1 MKRKLFIPLLVCLFA
16 ALFAAAFTACAEE
29 EQPPEEPGISF
40 ATPTLTLEEEQTYQ
54 LVLQGAEAAAAEW
67 RSDDLTVA
75 SVSSGGLVTA
85 NAAGSTVIRATV
97 GEDTAMCQL
106 TVTPYRP
113 QAVLSLSLNKTQL
126 SLYETDTFAL
136 VCTARLGSEEVT
148 PDSVTYASSAE
159 SVATVSGGTVTAE
172 GVGTAEITVTAVYGG
187 QTAESTVSVTVSEAR
202 TVLVADF
209 GEREVLAGEPL
220 PLAMTVM
227 KGKEI
232 VEDFG
237 GVTFTLSDDTVGAVE
252 DGVFTGTQKGS
263 TVITAKCTVEG
274 EELSLQIPMRVR
286 EQYTVTF
293 TSEGQQ
299 VAQATVLD
307 GETAAL
313 PADPTPPADRT
324 FSRWVWNGEEFTDSV
339 EVQQDVTA
347 VASWQAPTSFAF
359 ESAIRVNVHTYSSL
373 SEFATDVTLYND
385 TWPDGSAVLQ
395 PQGGETGRPSK
406 ADWYVELPAFD
417 FSAYNGVYFTFRYNH
432 AGKVSIEGQ
441 EAIAATAA
449 GYDYLFGVLRQ
460 DGQWVLTMEGRTL
473 MSLSDAIATGE
484 EGLRFDFVLN
494 TETDNYAQLTFS
506 AMFRYEVDYMAEA
519 EAALAAIPEAASLTA
534 ENCTQY
540 EDELEAYLAAAEL
553 FTEYEQTANPV
564 PEKIIRLQEL
574 LAQPGVP
581 AALNEY
587 TAKGVLTDNPELN
600 GLVWGEVGHQAWING
615 DVYAFAVNGNTI
627 TRLIGTEASHLIENG
642 GRFDTDT
649 ASSEHRVFLPK
660 IDFTV
665 FTKVTI
671 AVRTNNGAYIGVTN
685 DTEERLPF
693 SDENEVGYSGSIS
706 FAYADGVLTVT
717 LAIGDQTKTTT
728 VTDTDVINGAE
739 RFTFTVWAAAQYTQL
754 HLGQIMVQRNA
765 Q

>member
-209 GEREVLAGEPL
+209 VDREVLAGEPL

-232 VEDFG
+232 VEDYG

-274 EELSLQIPMRVR
+274 EELSLEIPMRVR

-293 TSEGQQ
+293 MSEGQQ

-324 FSRWVWNGEEFTDSV
+324 FSRWVWNGQAFTAET
-339 EVQQDVTA
+339 EVQQNVTA
-347 VASWQAPTSFAF
+347 EATWIAATSYSFAN
-359 ESAIRVNVHTYSSL
+359 ATRVNVHEWSSIG
-373 SEFATDVTLYND
+373 EFATDIPYYND
-385 TWPDGSAVLQ
+385 SWPDGNAVLQ
-395 PQGGETGRPSK
+395 PQDLSTSCPPKE
-406 ADWYVELPAFD
+406 DWYVILPGFN
-417 FSAYNGVYFTFRYNH
+417 FSLYNGVYFTLMYNKSG
-432 AGKVSIEGQ
+432 GKISVMGEQVITNTEDKL
-441 EAIAATAA
+441 
-449 GYDYLFGVLRQ
+449 YFLFGVVQ
-460 DGQWVLTMEGRTL
+460 QNGQWVLTMDGSTV
-473 MSLSDAIATGE
+473 MTLSDEIATGE
-484 EGLRFDFVLN
+484 EGIRIDLTVS
-494 TETDNYAQLTFS
+494 TEDKYAQIEISPLF
-506 AMFRYEVDYMAEA
+506 YNLVDYMEAA

-553 FTEYEQTANPV
+553 FTDYEQTAHPV
-564 PEKIIRLQEL
+564 PEKITRLQEL
-574 LAQPGVP
+574 LA
-581 AALNEY
+581 AAE
-587 TAKGVLTDNPELN
+587 
-600 GLVWGEVGHQAWING
+600 
-615 DVYAFAVNGNTI
+615 
-627 TRLIGTEASHLIENG
+627 
-642 GRFDTDT
+642 
-649 ASSEHRVFLPK
+649 
-660 IDFTV
+660 
-665 FTKVTI
+665 
-671 AVRTNNGAYIGVTN
+671 
-685 DTEERLPF
+685 
-693 SDENEVGYSGSIS
+693 
-706 FAYADGVLTVT
+706 
-717 LAIGDQTKTTT
+717 
-728 VTDTDVINGAE
+728 
-739 RFTFTVWAAAQYTQL
+739 
-754 HLGQIMVQRNA
+754 
-765 Q
+765 

>member
-75 SVSSGGLVTA
+75 SVSGSGLVTA

-209 GEREVLAGEPL
+209 VDREVLAGEPL
-220 PLAMTVM
+220 SLAMTVM

-237 GVTFTLSDDTVGAVE
+237 GVTFTLSDDTVGAIE
-252 DGVFTGTQKGS
+252 DGVFTGTQKGN

-274 EELSLQIPMRVR
+274 EELSLEIPMRVR

-324 FSRWVWNGEEFTDSV
+324 FSRWVWNGQAFTAET
-339 EVQQDVTA
+339 EVQQNVTA
-347 VASWQAPTSFAF
+347 EATWIAATSYSFAN
-359 ESAIRVNVHTYSSL
+359 ATRVNVHEWSSIG
-373 SEFATDVTLYND
+373 EFATDIPYYND
-385 TWPDGSAVLQ
+385 SWPDGNAVLQ
-395 PQGGETGRPSK
+395 PQDLSTSCPPKE
-406 ADWYVELPAFD
+406 DWYVILPGFN
-417 FSAYNGVYFTFRYNH
+417 FSLYNGVYFTLMYNKSG
-432 AGKVSIEGQ
+432 GKISVIGEQ
-441 EAIAATAA
+441 VITNTEDKL
-449 GYDYLFGVLRQ
+449 YFLFGVVQ
-460 DGQWVLTMEGRTL
+460 QNGQWVLTMDGSTV
-473 MSLSDAIATGE
+473 MTLSDEIATGE
-484 EGLRFDFVLN
+484 EGIRIDLTVS
-494 TETDNYAQLTFS
+494 TEDKYAQIEISPLF
-506 AMFRYEVDYMAEA
+506 YNLVDYMEAA

-564 PEKIIRLQEL
+564 PEKITRLQEL
-574 LAQPGVP
+574 LA
-581 AALNEY
+581 AAE
-587 TAKGVLTDNPELN
+587 
-600 GLVWGEVGHQAWING
+600 
-615 DVYAFAVNGNTI
+615 
-627 TRLIGTEASHLIENG
+627 
-642 GRFDTDT
+642 
-649 ASSEHRVFLPK
+649 
-660 IDFTV
+660 
-665 FTKVTI
+665 
-671 AVRTNNGAYIGVTN
+671 
-685 DTEERLPF
+685 
-693 SDENEVGYSGSIS
+693 
-706 FAYADGVLTVT
+706 
-717 LAIGDQTKTTT
+717 
-728 VTDTDVINGAE
+728 
-739 RFTFTVWAAAQYTQL
+739 
-754 HLGQIMVQRNA
+754 
-765 Q
+765 

>member
-209 GEREVLAGEPL
+209 VDREVLAGEPL

-232 VEDFG
+232 VEDYG

-293 TSEGQQ
+293 MSEGQQ

-324 FSRWVWNGEEFTDSV
+324 FSRWVWNGQAFTAET
-339 EVQQDVTA
+339 EVQQNVTA
-347 VASWQAPTSFAF
+347 EATWIAATSYSFAN
-359 ESAIRVNVHTYSSL
+359 ATRVNVHEWSSIG
-373 SEFATDVTLYND
+373 EFATDIPYYND
-385 TWPDGSAVLQ
+385 SWPDGNAVLQ
-395 PQGGETGRPSK
+395 PQDLSTSCPPKE
-406 ADWYVELPAFD
+406 DWYVILPGFN
-417 FSAYNGVYFTFRYNH
+417 FSLYNGVYFTLMYNKSG
-432 AGKVSIEGQ
+432 GKISVMGEQVITNTEDKL
-441 EAIAATAA
+441 
-449 GYDYLFGVLRQ
+449 YFLFGVVQ
-460 DGQWVLTMEGRTL
+460 QNGQWVLTMDGSTV
-473 MSLSDAIATGE
+473 MTLSDEIATGE
-484 EGLRFDFVLN
+484 EGIRIDLTVS
-494 TETDNYAQLTFS
+494 TEDKYAQIEISPLF
-506 AMFRYEVDYMAEA
+506 YNLVDYMEAA

-553 FTEYEQTANPV
+553 FTDYEKTAHPV
-564 PEKIIRLQEL
+564 PEKITRLQEL
-574 LAQPGVP
+574 LA
-581 AALNEY
+581 AAE
-587 TAKGVLTDNPELN
+587 
-600 GLVWGEVGHQAWING
+600 
-615 DVYAFAVNGNTI
+615 
-627 TRLIGTEASHLIENG
+627 
-642 GRFDTDT
+642 
-649 ASSEHRVFLPK
+649 
-660 IDFTV
+660 
-665 FTKVTI
+665 
-671 AVRTNNGAYIGVTN
+671 
-685 DTEERLPF
+685 
-693 SDENEVGYSGSIS
+693 
-706 FAYADGVLTVT
+706 
-717 LAIGDQTKTTT
+717 
-728 VTDTDVINGAE
+728 
-739 RFTFTVWAAAQYTQL
+739 
-754 HLGQIMVQRNA
+754 
-765 Q
+765 

>member
-75 SVSSGGLVTA
+75 TVSGSGLITA

-136 VCTARLGSEEVT
+136 VCTARLGSEQVT
-148 PDSVTYASSAE
+148 PESVTYASSAE

-209 GEREVLAGEPL
+209 VDREVLAGEPL

-237 GVTFTLSDDTVGAVE
+237 GITFTLSDDTVGAVE
-252 DGVFTGTQKGS
+252 NGMFTGTQKGS

-274 EELSLQIPMRVR
+274 EELSLEIPMRVR

-293 TSEGQQ
+293 MSEGQQ
-299 VAQATVLD
+299 VAQSTVLD

-324 FSRWVWNGEEFTDSV
+324 FSRWVWNGQAFTAET
-339 EVQQDVTA
+339 EVQQNVTA
-347 VASWQAPTSFAF
+347 EATWIAATSYSFAN
-359 ESAIRVNVHTYSSL
+359 ATRVNVHEWSSIG
-373 SEFATDVTLYND
+373 EFATDISYYND
-385 TWPDGSAVLQ
+385 SWPDGNAVLQ
-395 PQGGETGRPSK
+395 PQDLSTSCPPKE
-406 ADWYVELPAFD
+406 DWYIILPGFN
-417 FSAYNGVYFTFRYNH
+417 FSLYNGVYFTLMYNKSG
-432 AGKVSIEGQ
+432 GKISVMGEQVITNTEDKL
-441 EAIAATAA
+441 
-449 GYDYLFGVLRQ
+449 YFLFGVVQ
-460 DGQWVLTMEGRTL
+460 QNGQWVLTMDGSTV
-473 MSLSDAIATGE
+473 MTLSDEIATGE
-484 EGLRFDFVLN
+484 EGIRIDLTVS
-494 TETDNYAQLTFS
+494 TEDKYAQIEISPLF
-506 AMFRYEVDYMAEA
+506 YNLVDYMEAA

-553 FTEYEQTANPV
+553 FTDYEQTAHPV
-564 PEKIIRLQEL
+564 PEKITRLQEL
-574 LAQPGVP
+574 LA
-581 AALNEY
+581 AAE
-587 TAKGVLTDNPELN
+587 
-600 GLVWGEVGHQAWING
+600 
-615 DVYAFAVNGNTI
+615 
-627 TRLIGTEASHLIENG
+627 
-642 GRFDTDT
+642 
-649 ASSEHRVFLPK
+649 
-660 IDFTV
+660 
-665 FTKVTI
+665 
-671 AVRTNNGAYIGVTN
+671 
-685 DTEERLPF
+685 
-693 SDENEVGYSGSIS
+693 
-706 FAYADGVLTVT
+706 
-717 LAIGDQTKTTT
+717 
-728 VTDTDVINGAE
+728 
-739 RFTFTVWAAAQYTQL
+739 
-754 HLGQIMVQRNA
+754 
-765 Q
+765 

>member
-209 GEREVLAGEPL
+209 VDREVLAGEPL

-232 VEDFG
+232 VEDYG

-274 EELSLQIPMRVR
+274 EELSLEIPMRVR

-293 TSEGQQ
+293 MSEGQQ

-324 FSRWVWNGEEFTDSV
+324 FSRWVWNGQAFTAET
-339 EVQQDVTA
+339 EVQQNVTA
-347 VASWQAPTSFAF
+347 EATWIAATSYSFAN
-359 ESAIRVNVHTYSSL
+359 ATRVNVHEWSSIG
-373 SEFATDVTLYND
+373 EFATDIPYYND
-385 TWPDGSAVLQ
+385 SWPDGNAVLQ
-395 PQGGETGRPSK
+395 PQDLSTSCPPKE
-406 ADWYVELPAFD
+406 DWYVILPGFN
-417 FSAYNGVYFTFRYNH
+417 FSLYNGVYFTLMYNKSG
-432 AGKVSIEGQ
+432 GKISVMGEQVITNTEDKL
-441 EAIAATAA
+441 
-449 GYDYLFGVLRQ
+449 YFLFGVVQ
-460 DGQWVLTMEGRTL
+460 QNGQWVLTMDGSTV
-473 MSLSDAIATGE
+473 MTLSDEIATGE
-484 EGLRFDFVLN
+484 EGIRIDLTVS
-494 TETDNYAQLTFS
+494 TEDKYAQIEISPLF
-506 AMFRYEVDYMAEA
+506 YNLVDYMEAA

-553 FTEYEQTANPV
+553 FTDYEKTAHPV
-564 PEKIIRLQEL
+564 PEKITRLQEL
-574 LAQPGVP
+574 LA
-581 AALNEY
+581 AAE
-587 TAKGVLTDNPELN
+587 
-600 GLVWGEVGHQAWING
+600 
-615 DVYAFAVNGNTI
+615 
-627 TRLIGTEASHLIENG
+627 
-642 GRFDTDT
+642 
-649 ASSEHRVFLPK
+649 
-660 IDFTV
+660 
-665 FTKVTI
+665 
-671 AVRTNNGAYIGVTN
+671 
-685 DTEERLPF
+685 
-693 SDENEVGYSGSIS
+693 
-706 FAYADGVLTVT
+706 
-717 LAIGDQTKTTT
+717 
-728 VTDTDVINGAE
+728 
-739 RFTFTVWAAAQYTQL
+739 
-754 HLGQIMVQRNA
+754 
-765 Q
+765 

>member
-16 ALFAAAFTACAEE
+16 ALFAVAFTACAEE

-159 SVATVSGGTVTAE
+159 GVATVSGGTVTAE
-172 GVGTAEITVTAVYGG
+172 GVGTAKITVTAVYGG

-209 GEREVLAGEPL
+209 VDREVLAGEPL

-232 VEDFG
+232 VEDYG
-237 GVTFTLSDDTVGAVE
+237 GIAFTLSDDTVGAVE

-274 EELSLQIPMRVR
+274 EELSLEIPMRVR

-307 GETAAL
+307 GETATL

-324 FSRWVWNGEEFTDSV
+324 FSRWVWNGQAFTAET
-339 EVQQDVTA
+339 EVQQNVTA
-347 VASWQAPTSFAF
+347 EATWIAATSYSFAN
-359 ESAIRVNVHTYSSL
+359 ATRVNVHEWSSIG
-373 SEFATDVTLYND
+373 EFATDIPYYND
-385 TWPDGSAVLQ
+385 QWPNGNAALQ
-395 PQGGETGRPSK
+395 PQDLSTSCPPKE
-406 ADWYVELPAFD
+406 DWYVTLPGFN
-417 FSAYNGVYFTFRYNH
+417 FSLYNGVFFTLMYNKDGGKISVMGEQVITNTEDKLYF
-432 AGKVSIEGQ
+432 
-441 EAIAATAA
+441 
-449 GYDYLFGVLRQ
+449 LFGVVQ
-460 DGQWVLTMEGRTL
+460 QNGQWVLTMDGSTV
-473 MSLSDAIATGE
+473 MTLSDEIATGE
-484 EGLRFDFVLN
+484 EGIRIDLTVS
-494 TETDNYAQLTFS
+494 TEDKYAQIEISPLF
-506 AMFRYEVDYMAEA
+506 YNLVDYMEAA

-553 FTEYEQTANPV
+553 FTDYEQTAHPV
-564 PEKIIRLQEL
+564 PEKITRLQEL
-574 LAQPGVP
+574 LA
-581 AALNEY
+581 AAE
-587 TAKGVLTDNPELN
+587 
-600 GLVWGEVGHQAWING
+600 
-615 DVYAFAVNGNTI
+615 
-627 TRLIGTEASHLIENG
+627 
-642 GRFDTDT
+642 
-649 ASSEHRVFLPK
+649 
-660 IDFTV
+660 
-665 FTKVTI
+665 
-671 AVRTNNGAYIGVTN
+671 
-685 DTEERLPF
+685 
-693 SDENEVGYSGSIS
+693 
-706 FAYADGVLTVT
+706 
-717 LAIGDQTKTTT
+717 
-728 VTDTDVINGAE
+728 
-739 RFTFTVWAAAQYTQL
+739 
-754 HLGQIMVQRNA
+754 
-765 Q
+765 